1 MATMDTNGNSYEGRG
16 GGGGGG
22 YGRGGGGGYDRDRGD
37 RDRDYEGREGE
48 RGGRRGPGARGRGP
62 KRKVDPF
69 LADKTLKIDWR
80 DPNLL
85 SRFITE
91 RGKVVPRRVS
101 GVCAKN
107 QRKLAKAIKRAR
119 HMSLLPYGGHRV
131 PLRNL

>member
-1 MATMDTNGNSYEGRG
+1 MGDFGGRRSDRGERG
-16 GGGGGG
+16 GGG
-22 YGRGGGGGYDRDRGD
+22 
-37 RDRDYEGREGE
+37 
-48 RGGRRGPGARGRGP
+48 RGRG

-80 DPNLL
+80 DANLL

-91 RGKVVPRRVS
+91 RGKIVPRRVS

-107 QRKLAKAIKRAR
+107 QRHLAKAIKRSRQMA
-119 HMSLLPYGGHRV
+119 LLPYGGHRV